1 MPLWRGIVFRQVADS
16 YQVPLHVKVSFTSRH
31 SIFKAANPQRAQS
44 QKHHTVIPLRRY
56 TATMPQHRNSKTP
69 PHKKAKTTAAVAL
82 SARIT
87 LLRNPAQNPLLR
99 NPAQNP
105 AQKSTRS
112 PAPFAVGPRKRL
124 APWLFSGDAFALPP
138 PFLPFIYVRL

>member
-44 QKHHTVIPLRRY
+44 QKHHTVIPLRCY

-87 LLRNPAQNPLLR
+87 LLRNPAQNP
-99 NPAQNP
+99 

-124 APWLFSGDAFALPP
+124 APWLFSGAAFALPP
-138 PFLPFIYVRL
+138 PFLPFRYVRL

>member
-44 QKHHTVIPLRRY
+44 QKHHTVIPLLCY
-56 TATMPQHRNSKTP
+56 TATIPQHRQNTAPQKSQNNSRRSPISTP
-69 PHKKAKTTAAVAL
+69 H
-82 SARIT
+82 
-87 LLRNPAQNPLLR
+87 
-99 NPAQNP
+99 PAQNP

-124 APWLFSGDAFALPP
+124 APWLFSGAAFALPP
-138 PFLPFIYVRL
+138 PFLPFRYVRL